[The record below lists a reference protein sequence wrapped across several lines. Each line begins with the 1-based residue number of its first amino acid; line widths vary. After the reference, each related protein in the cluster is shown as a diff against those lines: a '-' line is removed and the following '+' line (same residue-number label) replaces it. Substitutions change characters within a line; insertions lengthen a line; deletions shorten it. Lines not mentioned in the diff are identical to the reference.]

1 MRPTQTNGSIQK
13 NIMNI
18 SPWPCYSEEEAEAV
32 KKVLL
37 SNKVNYWTGDECRA
51 FEKEFAEKFDA
62 RHAVALSNGTVSL
75 EVSLLALGIGPGD
88 EVVVTPRSFMASS
101 SCVITVGATPVF
113 ADVDLASQNLTAATI
128 EKVITPKTK
137 AVIVVHLA
145 GYPADMDPIMALAKK
160 HNIYVIEDCAQAHG
174 AKYKGRSVGSIGHI
188 GSWSFCQDKIMTTGG
203 EGGMI
208 TTNDDK
214 LWKFIW
220 SYKDHG
226 KNWDS
231 VYHKKHPA
239 GYRWLHDS
247 FGTNYRMTEMQGAI
261 GRIQLRKLDGWTFSR
276 KRNADKINEAVLNLP
291 IFTTHTVPQHLTHA
305 WYKWYGVVNES
316 ALRPNWDRDR
326 IVQTLNEMGV
336 PCLHGTCSELYRE
349 KAFETIVNA
358 DYIEQPDAKRLGEL
372 SITLPVHPTLK
383 REEINEFCTA
393 LKRISELSAR
403 SA

>member
-305 WYKWYGVVNES
+305 WYKCCLLYTSPSPRDQRGPRMPSS
-316 ALRPNWDRDR
+316 A
-326 IVQTLNEMGV
+326 
-336 PCLHGTCSELYRE
+336 
-349 KAFETIVNA
+349 
-358 DYIEQPDAKRLGEL
+358 
-372 SITLPVHPTLK
+372 
-383 REEINEFCTA
+383 
-393 LKRISELSAR
+393 
-403 SA
+403 